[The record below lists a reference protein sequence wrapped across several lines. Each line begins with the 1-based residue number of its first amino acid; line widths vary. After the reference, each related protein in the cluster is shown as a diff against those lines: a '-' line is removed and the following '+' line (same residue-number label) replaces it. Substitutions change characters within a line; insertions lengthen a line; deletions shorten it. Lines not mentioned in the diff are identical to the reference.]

1 MRTDIVRLIHD
12 QAPKRP
18 ACFETHNEWTQ
29 WLVGAHEA
37 GMKVVRREDLGKHAG
52 HRVTTFKVLPVGQ
65 QSHCVEC
72 SQRRRDTMKAA
83 GRCFP
88 VAVARP
94 APAPVAAASPRRAQF
109 EVEGVATLI
118 GLRVLKKKGAED
130 SRLLTVRLA
139 VEFPK
144 VDAKVCAHFDEM
156 LVPFLYR
163 QELAGRVV
171 RNTSLRPVAYTH
183 QLQDAQVEVDRQT
196 FPRADVHNFVI
207 TPIDGASVTLGCVVT
222 LYPGKANVS
231 HLIDRVQEG
240 VRMRIVGA
248 PDLFDDVDEEPASK
262 PKAQLALT

>member
-1 MRTDIVRLIHD
+1 MRTDIVKLIHD
-12 QAPKRP
+12 EAPQRP
-18 ACFETHNEWTQ
+18 ACFETHGDWTR

-37 GMKVVRREDLGKHAG
+37 GLKVVRRVDTGKHSGKRETHFA
-52 HRVTTFKVLPVGQ
+52 VLPVGQ
-65 QSHCVEC
+65 QSHCMEC
-72 SQRRRDTMKAA
+72 SQARRDTMKAA

-88 VAVARP
+88 VRAP
-94 APAPVAAASPRRAQF
+94 APAPKPAAEDCTPARNRF
-109 EVEGVATLI
+109 EVDGIATLI
-118 GLRVLKKKGAED
+118 GLRVAKKKGAED
-130 SRLLTVRLA
+130 SRLTTVRLA

-144 VDAKVCAHFDEM
+144 VDARVCAYFDEM

-171 RNTSLRPVAYTH
+171 RNTSLRPVAYAH

-196 FPRADVHNFVI
+196 FPRADVGNFVI
-207 TPIDGASVTLGCVVT
+207 TPIDGTSVTLGCVVT

-248 PDLFDDVDEEPASK
+248 PDLFDEVEDAPK
-262 PKAQLALT
+262 PQAQAALI